1 MSKNTVIPDNSTE
14 NGLYSS
20 KSVANRQVDILEI
33 LYKNVSIL
41 PLPTSLV
48 NYRNKNLLVSAITL
62 AAGLLFTATLR
73 TWSACI
79 ICTLASVYLAF
90 KAISVEHDYN
100 SGNIIEITAVCMGIQ
115 PSFYRDWLTA
125 TFASK
130 TDEGESSYF
139 KFIVPDKRL
148 QDDFIVGAPYVLYY
162 DRDAK
167 NLLLGY
173 VQVGLRG

>member
-1 MSKNTVIPDNSTE
+1 MSKNTD
-14 NGLYSS
+14 YSDFHAEAELNPS
-20 KSVANRQVDILEI
+20 KSVTNRQVDILEI
-33 LYKNVSIL
+33 FHKNVSIL

-48 NYRNKNLLVSAITL
+48 NYRNKNLLMSAISL

-100 SGNIIEITAVCMGIQ
+100 SGNIIEITAVFMGIQ

-148 QDDFIVGAPYVLYY
+148 QDDFIVGAPYILYY
-162 DRDAK
+162 HRDKK

-173 VQVGLRG
+173 VQVGPAL

>member
-1 MSKNTVIPDNSTE
+1 MLRNTVIPDNSTE

-48 NYRNKNLLVSAITL
+48 NYRNKYLLVSAITL

-79 ICTLASVYLAF
+79 ICTLASIYLAF
-90 KAISVEHDYN
+90 KAICVEHDYN
-100 SGNIIEITAVCMGIQ
+100 CGKIVEIAAVCTGIR
-115 PSFYRDWLTA
+115 PSFYRDRLTA
-125 TFASK
+125 TFTSDNA
-130 TDEGESSYF
+130 DGESSYF

-148 QDDFIVGAPYVLYY
+148 QDDFIVGAPYILYY
-162 DRDAK
+162 DRDTK

-173 VQVGLRG
+173 IQVGPAL

>member
-1 MSKNTVIPDNSTE
+1 MSRNTDIPDNIAE

-20 KSVANRQVDILEI
+20 KSVTNRQVDILEI
-33 LYKNVSIL
+33 IYKNVSIL

-48 NYRNKNLLVSAITL
+48 NYRNKNLLMSAITL
-62 AAGLLFTATLR
+62 ATGLLFTATLR

-79 ICTLASVYLAF
+79 ICTLASIYLAI

-100 SGNIIEITAVCMGIQ
+100 CGKIVEIAAVCTGIR
-115 PSFYRDWLTA
+115 PSFYRDRLTA
-125 TFASK
+125 TFTSESV
-130 TDEGESSYF
+130 DGESSYF

-148 QDDFIVGAPYVLYY
+148 QDDFIVGAPYILYY
-162 DRDAK
+162 HRDAK

-173 VQVGLRG
+173 VQVGPAL

>member
-1 MSKNTVIPDNSTE
+1 MLKNTVIPDNSTE

-115 PSFYRDWLTA
+115 PSFYRDRLTA
-125 TFASK
+125 TFAAK

-148 QDDFIVGAPYVLYY
+148 QDDFIVGAPYILYY
-162 DRDAK
+162 HRDTK